1 MIRRPPRS
9 TRTDTLFPYT
19 TLFRS
24 QSRLKLNPLGDDAR
38 SRSSRTTH
46 KIGGCTHD
54 RGERLLAGLHI
65 LHDETDAVEGVE
77 LELLELLI
85 EKRGAETEPAEVELQ
100 PKLIGVDLL
109 RRETTFGHAEARWA
123 ERQVGQD
130 GLRKEN

>member
-1 MIRRPPRS
+1 MRISDWSSDVCSSDLP
-9 TRTDTLFPYT
+9 
-19 TLFRS
+19 
-24 QSRLKLNPLGDDAR
+24 
-38 SRSSRTTH
+38 SRTTP

-109 RRETTFGHAEARWA
+109 RRETKVGHADAVGVQPRPVEIVTAR
-123 ERQVGQD
+123 
-130 GLRKEN
+130 LISL

>member
-1 MIRRPPRS
+1 MGEARRHRHIV
-9 TRTDTLFPYT
+9 R
-19 TLFRS
+19 RE

-38 SRSSRTTH
+38 SRPSRTTP

-109 RRETTFGHAEARWA
+109 RRETKVGPADAELGSAPSRAPVGHS
-123 ERQVGQD
+123 G
-130 GLRKEN
+130 

>member
-1 MIRRPPRS
+1 MTPRPPRS
-9 TRTDTLFPYT
+9 TRSATLLPYT
-19 TLFRS
+19 PLFRS
-24 QSRLKLNPLGDDAR
+24 DGAR
-38 SRSSRTTH
+38 SRPSRTTP
-46 KIGGCTHD
+46 KLGGCTHD

-109 RRETTFGHAEARWA
+109 RRETKVGHADAVGVQPRPVEIVTAR
-123 ERQVGQD
+123 
-130 GLRKEN
+130 LISL

>member
-1 MIRRPPRS
+1 MGEARRHRHIV
-9 TRTDTLFPYT
+9 R
-19 TLFRS
+19 RE

-38 SRSSRTTH
+38 SRPSRTTP

-85 EKRGAETEPAEVELQ
+85 EKRGAETEPAERSEEHTSELQ
-100 PKLIGVDLL
+100 SLMRIS
-109 RRETTFGHAEARWA
+109 
-123 ERQVGQD
+123 
-130 GLRKEN
+130 